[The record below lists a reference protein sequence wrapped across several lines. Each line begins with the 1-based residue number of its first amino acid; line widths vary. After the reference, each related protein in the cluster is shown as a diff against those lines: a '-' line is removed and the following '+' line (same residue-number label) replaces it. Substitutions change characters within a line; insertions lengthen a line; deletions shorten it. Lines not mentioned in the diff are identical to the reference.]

1 MLVVHEGTFQW
12 EEVMI
17 SVMLDKRS
25 LSFYSSD
32 NICKV
37 MHTCI
42 SRLVIN
48 KFV

>member
-1 MLVVHEGTFQW
+1 MLVVHEGTFQR

-37 MHTCI
+37 IHTFI
-42 SRLVIN
+42 SRSVIS
-48 KFV
+48 